1 MKSNRPMIVL
11 CVCCF
16 ALGIM
21 LSSAYWLAV
30 AQPFNVAKAAPV
42 RTPYSNSQDQDEYP
56 KLTDDRYISKFNGTK
71 LKLNYGS
78 WALPVDIPS
87 FIQDAKIIPLK
98 TGGLLVNLEDTLYRL
113 DRRSQI
119 VWKYKEAQPIM
130 DFSHVES
137 TSLIYGTAGDNVMFI
152 LDATSGKK
160 QHRDSR
166 NGSAAYG
173 VAQNYGSDMCLVTD
187 YFEVYREKA
196 RNVPPMND
204 GITCWR
210 GEKALWHQEFPPD
223 AQLVVNGNKILAVTK
238 TKTGIYLNEI
248 HPPKDAK

>member
-1 MKSNRPMIVL
+1 MKAKRLMIVL
-11 CVCCF
+11 CVCSF
-16 ALGIM
+16 ALGVM
-21 LSSAYWLAV
+21 FSSVCWLAL
-30 AQPFNVAKAAPV
+30 AQPSNSAKAAPV
-42 RTPYSNSQDQDEYP
+42 VTPSANSQDQDEFP
-56 KLTDDRYISKFNGTK
+56 RLTDDRYISKFNGMK

-87 FIQDAKIIPLK
+87 FIQDAKILPLK
-98 TGGLLVNLEDTLYRL
+98 SGGLLVNLEDTLYRL
-113 DRRSQI
+113 DDRSQV

-130 DFSHVES
+130 DYSHVES
-137 TSLIYGTAGDNVMFI
+137 TGLIYGTAGDNVMFI
-152 LDATSGKK
+152 LNATTGKK

-173 VAQNYGSDMCLVTD
+173 VAQNYGGDMCLVTD

-196 RNVPPMND
+196 RNIPPMND

-210 GEKALWHQEFPPD
+210 GEEALWHQEFPPD
-223 AQLVVNGNKILAVTK
+223 AQLVVNGNRILAVTK

-248 HPPKDAK
+248 HPPKDTK